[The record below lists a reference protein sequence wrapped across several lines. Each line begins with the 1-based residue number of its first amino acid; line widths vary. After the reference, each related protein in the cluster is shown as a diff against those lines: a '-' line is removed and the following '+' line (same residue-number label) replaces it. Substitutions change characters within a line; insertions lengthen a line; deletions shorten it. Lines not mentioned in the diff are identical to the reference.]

1 MHEAIVH
8 QSVNPDESAEY
19 EQLLAEEL
27 DDFPAA
33 DDTKEKSEDDYG
45 ANHDIALRHYL
56 KELRKTTLLSAHDE
70 RELAARINQGDKAA
84 KDKMVESNL
93 RLVVKIAKNYANRGM
108 PLTDLIG
115 EGNIGLI
122 KAVERFKL
130 SKECRFSTYASWWI
144 RQTIERALANQ
155 SGAVK
160 VPVHLAGEMRRMY
173 RIARILLQ
181 ELHREP
187 TINEVASEM
196 GVTVAYVRKLKMKIL
211 NTKVISLDSPTREDS
226 DYCLLDSLEDTSFP
240 NPLQLLEMISSFEM
254 LSRGFKTLGEQE
266 QKVISL
272 RYGFDDNEPH
282 SLQMIGQYFGVTR
295 ERIRQVESRSLAKL
309 RKFVDSSE

>member
-1 MHEAIVH
+1 
-8 QSVNPDESAEY
+8 
-19 EQLLAEEL
+19 
-27 DDFPAA
+27 
-33 DDTKEKSEDDYG
+33 
-45 ANHDIALRHYL
+45 
-56 KELRKTTLLSAHDE
+56 
-70 RELAARINQGDKAA
+70 
-84 KDKMVESNL
+84 
-93 RLVVKIAKNYANRGM
+93 
-108 PLTDLIG
+108 
-115 EGNIGLI
+115 
-122 KAVERFKL
+122 
-130 SKECRFSTYASWWI
+130 
-144 RQTIERALANQ
+144 
-155 SGAVK
+155 
-160 VPVHLAGEMRRMY
+160 MY

-254 LSRGFKTLGEQE
+254 LSKGFETLGEQE

>member
-8 QSVNPDESAEY
+8 KSVNPDESAEY

-45 ANHDIALRHYL
+45 VNHDIALRHYL
-56 KELRKTTLLSAHDE
+56 KELRKTSLLSAHDE

-108 PLTDLIG
+108 PLIDLIG

-130 SKECRFSTYASWWI
+130 SKECRFST
-144 RQTIERALANQ
+144 
-155 SGAVK
+155 
-160 VPVHLAGEMRRMY
+160 
-173 RIARILLQ
+173 
-181 ELHREP
+181 
-187 TINEVASEM
+187 
-196 GVTVAYVRKLKMKIL
+196 
-211 NTKVISLDSPTREDS
+211 
-226 DYCLLDSLEDTSFP
+226 
-240 NPLQLLEMISSFEM
+240 
-254 LSRGFKTLGEQE
+254 
-266 QKVISL
+266 
-272 RYGFDDNEPH
+272 
-282 SLQMIGQYFGVTR
+282 
-295 ERIRQVESRSLAKL
+295 
-309 RKFVDSSE
+309 